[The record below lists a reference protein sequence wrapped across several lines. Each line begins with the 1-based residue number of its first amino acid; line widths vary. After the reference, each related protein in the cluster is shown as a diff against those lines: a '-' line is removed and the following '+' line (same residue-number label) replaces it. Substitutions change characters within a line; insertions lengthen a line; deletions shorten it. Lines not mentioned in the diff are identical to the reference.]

1 MLRIPSIMNSK
12 QLPELT
18 QLYLNTSGLDVGNI
32 QLSQPFTNFPYVLIG
47 LSNDGFT
54 FITYQLF
61 NSAILDWFLK
71 GNPVNKPFLFAA
83 GGSSRQ
89 NPGVWQIKNYAGG
102 SSTTLWVHDYNEA
115 RFVCAYGVSF

>member
-1 MLRIPSIMNSK
+1 MNSK

-18 QLYLNTSGLDVGNI
+18 QLYLNTSGLNEGNI

-47 LSNDGFT
+47 LSNDMFS
-54 FITYQLF
+54 FITYQMF

-71 GNPVNKPFLFAA
+71 GNPVDKPFLFDA
-83 GGSSRQ
+83 GGADRVG

-102 SSTTLWVHDYNEA
+102 SSTTLWVHDYDSV